1 MSKLRDL
8 FHDLAN
14 KHNMLT
20 VGVGLS
26 ADIVEECADE
36 ATSLELK
43 DKLSKVNKDLEQIVK
58 AAQEADKI
66 VTEIKKIVYTVI
78 DPDTEKPKVGG

>member
-8 FHDLAN
+8 FHALAN

-20 VGVGLS
+20 VGIGLS
-26 ADIVEECADE
+26 GDIIQECADE
-36 ATSLELK
+36 ATSLEQK
-43 DKLSKVNKDLEQIVK
+43 DKLSKVNKDLGEIVK

-66 VTEIKKIVYTVI
+66 VTEIKSIVYKVI